1 VAMRVFL
8 YLALVAIGV
17 GLVWYD
23 LRLFGLYAFAAL
35 LGVLMW
41 GLDRLWK
48 LQRLQNFSNAG
59 KIMAVGRRVGVSQ
72 EDFDAV
78 AKELRSTESAER
90 LDELIKDFRHFQ

>member
-1 VAMRVFL
+1 MRVL
-8 YLALVAIGV
+8 IYLTLVVV
-17 GLVWYD
+17 GAGIVRHD
-23 LRLFGLYAFAAL
+23 LRLFELYAFGAL

-78 AKELRSTESAER
+78 AKDLRSTESPER
-90 LDELIKDFRHFQ
+90 LDDLIKDFRHFQ